1 MADNNRIAK
10 VTVSM
15 DVQQAERQLQVL
27 NDKARDLKK
36 DIKEIQ
42 KLKVLGIATPE
53 QLTQLRDMRTAL
65 RQVRKDSKELS
76 VQLGDV
82 SKVLNNLSS
91 APVKAIRDAIK
102 TTTAQM
108 ERLDRSTEQ
117 YAKKQKELAVLRAE
131 LDKINSSA
139 NKASSGLSQIGQ
151 TMKRLASYVLVYAG
165 FNELVN
171 GIQRLI
177 SVNAELSDQYA
188 DISKTTGLE
197 GNALRGLAE
206 DIRNIDTRTSVEQ
219 LNNLAYTAG
228 KLGIQGRENI
238 LEFVKAGNQ
247 INVAL
252 GEELGED
259 AIKNI
264 AKLNDVL
271 GITKQLGVE
280 RSLLATGSAINEL
293 GQTSTANEGYLVDFA
308 QRMGGIAKQAGLTI
322 QQILA
327 LGSAADQMGQNV
339 EVSATALNKVVTTL
353 VSQTDQVAKAIGV
366 TYEELSAALN
376 ESTWN
381 GLMLVFEKLAGKGG
395 LAAIAPLMGELG
407 SDGARLNAV
416 VSSLTSNLDVMNTA
430 LATSNKAFAEAT
442 SLTAETMKREE
453 SLMGIWQRAMKNVTK
468 IFQDSKINDQLK
480 DIAVYIY
487 QVTGEFDE
495 FGNRIGGAI
504 SIFASFT
511 KLLAQFVNFLIRN
524 IDSIAVFAASF
535 ITLKS
540 AIIGAQLATKA
551 YGVVLTALNVSHTA
565 ARTIILLW
573 NSAVALLSGNLTR
586 ATAAFKLFRAAIATI
601 PFGAAVT
608 AAAALGTA
616 IYTIYRR
623 STEAAREYK
632 RFKTELNENIAA
644 EQSQAEYLFS
654 VAQKTAAGT
663 EERRKAIADINAA
676 YGQYLPNL
684 IQETASQNDLAE
696 ALKTVNSELQN
707 SIALKMKQEEIQTTT
722 RQSLTSQ
729 MNYIDQMNAAS
740 KTTDEMNSRMIER
753 INELLNVYIGKGK
766 SVGELMTII
775 SEDLLNTFGSA
786 GKQGGEY
793 WEAMYGYIQ
802 ETITQRKKLAEID
815 TRYAP
820 WSPKE
825 KEKTNVLPEV
835 VVTATGGSAA
845 GDATQKAIKERI
857 QQEQAAI
864 DLWLQHK
871 KNALSEARL
880 AEQDANSESY
890 ISQEEYNRAIEGL
903 EMEAM
908 RKRLAILGLEP
919 NEVAKIEGQILDI
932 RRKFM
937 EQTEAAQ
944 KKWADEYDKLQTQL
958 GIRTEDKDKQN
969 LARIN
974 VLYDTLIQKAREGVE
989 ANYKSQE
996 QITEDIRM
1004 FEEQRQK
1011 VLNNYYANKDLDHLD
1026 EEEAKEAANLRE
1038 SFINR
1043 EMDYEEYQRQLN
1055 EMELQYAEVRTQI
1068 TDVEES
1074 KKAELVRRYHEQRFK
1089 SAKQS
1094 YDKEK
1099 KLQQQ
1104 YATVIQSSLEGIG
1117 GAFAQL
1123 ASGSENSMEQM
1134 RDAIVDTLFDTLTQ
1148 MVDIWLTELGITA
1161 TASIAQGTMKEIGSK
1176 GLLGI
1181 ATGAA
1186 ISGIVYGLLAVAKSA
1201 IKSALKGKG
1210 GNSNANPSGQRV
1222 VKTSGFA
1229 VGGSTGDGPVYEV
1242 AGVVHRGEYVVP
1254 KWQMQDPISFNYVR
1268 ALETIRQTRSQENI
1282 LSVRRSGYA
1291 EGGMVQTSI
1300 QAGTAPANDPQML
1313 TLMHSMYNLLS
1324 SLQRDGVK
1332 TVFSVSR
1339 LEQTQT
1345 QLNASRL
1352 RGSLKK

>member
-36 DIKEIQ
+36 DIKDIQ

-53 QLTQLRDMRTAL
+53 QLTQLRDMRIAL

-139 NKASSGLSQIGQ
+139 KKASSGLSQIGQ
-151 TMKRLASYVLVYAG
+151 TMKRLASYVLVYTS
-165 FNELVN
+165 FNKLTEGLQKMYDMN
-171 GIQRLI
+171 I
-177 SVNAELSDQYA
+177 SLSDQLS
-188 DISKTTGLE
+188 DIEKTTGLS
-197 GNALRGLAE
+197 GQSLANLSDQILR
-206 DIRNIDTRTSVEQ
+206 IDTRTSVEQ
-219 LNNLAYTAG
+219 LNNLAVAAG
-228 KLGIQGRENI
+228 KLGISAEEDVMG
-238 LEFVKAGNQ
+238 FVRAGNI

-252 GEELGED
+252 GEDLGDD
-259 AIKNI
+259 AIKNL
-264 AKLNDVL
+264 AKLNDIL
-271 GITKQLGVE
+271 GITKRLGVE
-280 RSLLATGSAINEL
+280 QALLATGSAINEL
-293 GQTSTANEGYLVDFA
+293 GQSSTANEGYLVDFA
-308 QRMGGIAKQAGLTI
+308 QRMGGIAAQAGLTI
-322 QQILA
+322 QQVLA
-327 LGSAADQMGQNV
+327 LGSASDQLGQNV
-339 EVSATALNKVVTTL
+339 EVSATALNKVITTL
-353 VSQTDQVAKAIGV
+353 VSQTGQVAKAIGV
-366 TYEELSAALN
+366 TKEELQSALDVG
-376 ESTWN
+376 TWE

-395 LAAIAPLMGELG
+395 LAAIAPLMGDLG
-407 SDGARLNAV
+407 SDGARLNQVISA
-416 VSSLTSNLDVMNTA
+416 LTSDTGRLTRELNIANDAFAKGTSVVDEYDKKNNNLAGTIEKIGKNIKNWFIGSGVVDWMLDVATGIEKVTRGIKSTKEQFDASLDSVRNLQRNIVPLLDEYEKLKDSKSADEQERLKMVMQQIAIVIPGAVSEMDKYGNILSINTDRA
-430 LATSNKAFAEAT
+430 YAFIEAQKLILQQNNRDLIKETQGTIRSLETEFAIASNRVKQIAEKGTYTDRTITPLGGGHTIQNEYEVTDPKKIAEAQAAMA
-442 SLTAETMKREE
+442 SLNAE
-453 SLMGIWQRAMKNVTK
+453 L
-468 IFQDSKINDQLK
+468 
-480 DIAVYIY
+480 
-487 QVTGEFDE
+487 
-495 FGNRIGGAI
+495 
-504 SIFASFT
+504 
-511 KLLAQFVNFLIRN
+511 
-524 IDSIAVFAASF
+524 
-535 ITLKS
+535 
-540 AIIGAQLATKA
+540 
-551 YGVVLTALNVSHTA
+551 
-565 ARTIILLW
+565 
-573 NSAVALLSGNLTR
+573 
-586 ATAAFKLFRAAIATI
+586 
-601 PFGAAVT
+601 
-608 AAAALGTA
+608 
-616 IYTIYRR
+616 
-623 STEAAREYK
+623 
-632 RFKTELNENIAA
+632 
-644 EQSQAEYLFS
+644 
-654 VAQKTAAGT
+654 
-663 EERRKAIADINAA
+663 ERQKAILEGLTGDYLDADLEKI
-676 YGQYLPNL
+676 
-684 IQETASQNDLAE
+684 
-696 ALKTVNSELQN
+696 K
-707 SIALKMKQEEIQTTT
+707 EIQTITNT
-722 RQSLTSQ
+722 Q
-729 MNYIDQMNAAS
+729 
-740 KTTDEMNSRMIER
+740 K
-753 INELLNVYIGKGK
+753 KGIPVE
-766 SVGELMTII
+766 S
-775 SEDLLNTFGSA
+775 D
-786 GKQGGEY
+786 
-793 WEAMYGYIQ
+793 
-802 ETITQRKKLAEID
+802 
-815 TRYAP
+815 
-820 WSPKE
+820 KE
-825 KEKTNVLPEV
+825 K
-835 VVTATGGSAA
+835 
-845 GDATQKAIKERI
+845 KERI
-857 QQEQAAI
+857 KKEQAAI
-864 DLWLQHK
+864 ELWLQQK
-871 KNALSEARL
+871 KLALTEARK
-880 AEQDANSESY
+880 AENDANSESY
-890 ISQEEYNRAIEGL
+890 ISQQEYTRALEGL
-903 EMEAM
+903 EIEAM

-919 NEVAKIEGQILDI
+919 EEVTKIEGKILEI

-937 EQTEAAQ
+937 EKTEAAQ
-944 KKWADEYDKLQTQL
+944 KKWADEYEKLQSQL

-1291 EGGMVQTSI
+1291 EGGMVQTTI

-1339 LEQTQT
+1339 LEQTQA

>member
-1 MADNNRIAK
+1 MAKSKGISEITILLDGKKAEHTMEVLTKHLEVLVKERDKLNAQGIWDKDESDRLKELDREIRQTTGTIKNMKQQTMDIGDVISNIAN
-10 VTVSM
+10 VS
-15 DVQQAERQLQVL
+15 E
-27 NDKARDLKK
+27 KDLKRAL
-36 DIKEIQ
+36 Q
-42 KLKVLGIATPE
+42 N
-53 QLTQLRDMRTAL
+53 LTNQTA
-65 RQVRKDSKELS
+65 K
-76 VQLGDV
+76 
-82 SKVLNNLSS
+82 
-91 APVKAIRDAIK
+91 
-102 TTTAQM
+102 
-108 ERLDRSTEQ
+108 LDRTTKE
-117 YAKKQKELAVLRAE
+117 YAENKKNIAALRAE
-131 LDKINSSA
+131 LDKTKSSA
-139 NKASSGLSQIGQ
+139 IKADSGLSQIGQ

-171 GIQRLI
+171 GIQHLI

-197 GNALRGLAE
+197 GNALRGLAK
-206 DIRNIDTRTSVEQ
+206 DIRNIDTRTPVEQ

-228 KLGIQGRENI
+228 KLGIQGRDNI

-259 AIKNI
+259 AIQNI

-327 LGSAADQMGQNV
+327 LGSASDQMGQNV
-339 EVSATALNKVVTTL
+339 EVSATALNKVLTTL

-442 SLTAETMKREE
+442 SLTEETMKREE

-487 QVTGEFDE
+487 RVTGEFDE

-504 SIFASFT
+504 SIFASLT
-511 KLLAQFVNFLIRN
+511 KILAQFVNFLIRN
-524 IDSIAVFAASF
+524 IDSIAMFAASF
-535 ITLKS
+535 VSVKVAIT
-540 AIIGAQLATKA
+540 GAQLATKA
-551 YGVVLTALNVSHTA
+551 YEVVLTTLNARHAA
-565 ARTIILLW
+565 ARTFLLLW
-573 NSAVALLSGNLTR
+573 NSAVALLSGNLTK
-586 ATAAFKLFRAAIATI
+586 ATAAFKLFRTAIATN
-601 PFGAAVT
+601 PLGAAVT
-608 AAAALGTA
+608 AFATLGTA

-644 EQSQAEYLFS
+644 ERSQAEYLFS
-654 VAQKTAAGT
+654 VAQKSAAGT

-676 YGQYLPNL
+676 YSQYLPNL
-684 IQETASQNDLAE
+684 IKETASQNDLAD

-729 MNYIDQMNAAS
+729 MSYIDQMNAAS
-740 KTTDEMNSRMIER
+740 KTTDEMNSRMLER
-753 INELLNVYIGKGK
+753 INNLLDVYIGKGK

-775 SEDLLNTFGSA
+775 SSDLLDTFGSA
-786 GKQGGEY
+786 GKQGGDY
-793 WEAMYGYIQ
+793 WEAMEGYIR
-802 ETITQRKKLAEID
+802 ETIAQRKKLAEID
-815 TRYAP
+815 ARYAP

-825 KEKTNVLPEV
+825 KENTNVLPEV
-835 VVTATGGSAA
+835 VVTATGGSAP
-845 GDATQKAIKERI
+845 GEATDKAIKDRI
-857 QQEQAAI
+857 EKDQAAI
-864 DLWLQHK
+864 DLWLQQK

-890 ISQEEYNRAIEGL
+890 ISQEEYNRAVEAL

-932 RRKFM
+932 RRQFM
-937 EQTEAAQ
+937 EKTEGAQ

-958 GIRTEDKDKQN
+958 GIRAEDKDKQN

-974 VLYDTLIQKAREGVE
+974 VLYDTLIEKAKEGVKE
-989 ANYKSQE
+989 NYKSQE
-996 QITEDIRM
+996 EITDDIRK

-1011 VLNNYYANKDLDHLD
+1011 AINKYYGNKDLEHLD
-1026 EEEAKEAANLRE
+1026 EEEAKEAVNIRE
-1038 SFINR
+1038 RFINR
-1043 EMDYEEYQRQLN
+1043 EMDYEEYQRQMN
-1055 EMELQYAEVRTQI
+1055 EMELQYAEVRTHI
-1068 TDVEES
+1068 TDVEEA

-1099 KLQQQ
+1099 RLQQQ

-1176 GLLGI
+1176 GLIGL

-1186 ISGIVYGLLAVAKSA
+1186 ITGIVYGLLAVAKSA
-1201 IKSALKGKG
+1201 IKSALKGKS
-1210 GNSNANPSGQRV
+1210 GNTSSGSTGQRV
-1222 VKTSGFA
+1222 VKTSGFR
-1229 VGGSTGDGPVYEV
+1229 VGGFTGEGPTYEV
-1242 AGVVHRGEYVVP
+1242 AGVVHRGEYIVP
-1254 KWQMQDPISFNYVR
+1254 KWQMYDPISFNMVR
-1268 ALETIRQTRSQENI
+1268 ALDAIRQTRSHENI
-1282 LSVRRSGYA
+1282 LSVHRNGYA
-1291 EGGMVQTSI
+1291 EGGLVQTPMQTISM
-1300 QAGTAPANDPQML
+1300 QPNDPQML
-1313 TLMHSMYNLLS
+1313 GLMQEMYTLLS
-1324 SLQRDGVK
+1324 SLRHDGVK

-1339 LEQTQT
+1339 LEQTQAR
-1345 QLNASRL
+1345 LNASRL